1 MIFHRED
8 SIKALKEAEQ
18 AAQEQAQS
26 MKMLPLQLE
35 AAVGRQEF
43 IEDCIAEMA
52 MALYAE

>member
-8 SIKALKEAEQ
+8 SIKALREAEQ

-52 MALYAE
+52 MLLYAE